1 MNLVSCDREVAAP
14 VDVLWSLISSAEGL
28 NQWMSVEAT
37 VDLVPG
43 GEIRWV
49 HDNGWVVAGEFREIV
64 PMRRIAFTYGWES
77 GGFPVPVGSSEVS
90 IELEARGGSTL
101 VRVRHSGLSPEM
113 AEQHT
118 TGWNMF
124 LDLLAERAEQPE
136 QSEAADPGG
145 TR

>member
-1 MNLVSCDREVAAP
+1 MILASCDREIAAT

-28 NQWMSVEAT
+28 NEWMSVEAT

-49 HDNGWVVAGEFREIV
+49 HDNGWVVAGQILEVV
-64 PMRRIAFTYGWES
+64 PMRRLVFTYGWES

-90 IELEARGGSTL
+90 IELESRGGSTM
-101 VRVRHSGLSPEM
+101 VRVRHDGLSPDM

-124 LDLLAERAEQPE
+124 LDGLAERAE
-136 QSEAADPGG
+136 AHDMGG
-145 TR
+145 AR